1 MSSPSA
7 SGGFFPPSRL
17 TPSASSIAS
26 SSTATSSLPQPR
38 SRPLKTG
45 GSKESAFIRY
55 VDERL
60 RQTQRRFAKRGS
72 ETTIEGDVKGYSNF
86 VEASKDLADVIDV
99 VWVSGTPS
107 LQVAYLLT
115 IADLV
120 NSFVT
125 GLPPAPKAL
134 FRTLGKLDHAFAS
147 LLQGRDI
154 ETGEELP
161 GFQGGRGVNATEKVR
176 IWSMVQHTRNTVVGV
191 MAKYDPATAEDDDDD
206 DDDLEEGQETQA
218 EGTAEESGIDLD
230 VDEEFGPVE
239 HEGAWD
245 LQVAKVFDRT
255 VVELGDSLTNAGP
268 PIGIRIRTE
277 N

>member
-17 TPSASSIAS
+17 TPPASSIAS

-38 SRPLKTG
+38 SKPLKTG

-60 RQTQRRFAKRGS
+60 RQTQRRFAKRNS
-72 ETTIEGDVKGYSNF
+72 ETTVEGDVKGYSSF
-86 VEASKDLADVIDV
+86 GEASKDLADVIDV

-107 LQVAYLLT
+107 LQIAYLLT

-125 GLPPAPKAL
+125 GFPPAPKAL
-134 FRTLGKLDHAFAS
+134 FRLLGKLDHAFAS
-147 LLQGRDI
+147 LLQGRDV

-176 IWSMVQHTRNTVVGV
+176 IWSMVQHTRNIVVGV
-191 MAKYDPATAEDDDDD
+191 MAKYEPGTAEDEDDDDM
-206 DDDLEEGQETQA
+206 GETQA
-218 EGTAEESGIDLD
+218 ERTAEESGIDLD

-245 LQVAKVFDRT
+245 LQVAKVYDKT

-268 PIGIRIRTE
+268 PIGIQIRTE

>member
-1 MSSPSA
+1 M
-7 SGGFFPPSRL
+7 
-17 TPSASSIAS
+17 
-26 SSTATSSLPQPR
+26 
-38 SRPLKTG
+38 
-45 GSKESAFIRY
+45 
-55 VDERL
+55 
-60 RQTQRRFAKRGS
+60 
-72 ETTIEGDVKGYSNF
+72 KGYSSF

-107 LQVAYLLT
+107 LQIAYLLT
-115 IADLV
+115 IADLI

-191 MAKYDPATAEDDDDD
+191 MAKYDPTTAEDEEDDSDD
-206 DDDLEEGQETQA
+206 VEEGHETQG
-218 EGTAEESGIDLD
+218 EGMAEESGIDLD
-230 VDEEFGPVE
+230 VDEDFGPVE